1 MVCLSGKVGVGE
13 AALGAA
19 WMPFLADELLDG
31 FNRQRSV
38 LANHFRGKS
47 IQQHAPG
54 RLQLGLVGTTL
65 QPLL

>member
-38 LANHFRGKS
+38 LANHLRENPS
-47 IQQHAPG
+47 SSM
-54 RLQLGLVGTTL
+54 
-65 QPLL
+65 LLAVSSLFW